1 MRAQMGLLPDGQRL
15 HLHDGPIDIILQAF
29 GDPHEVNASYDA
41 AIARFVNVLDELC
54 SELALL
60 RTPAGPSAPVPT
72 GTISRRMVAAVAPYA
87 NRTFITPMA
96 AVAGAVAEDILQV
109 MTLNA
114 RLLKAYVNDGGDIAL
129 HLEPEQKFNVGMV
142 ASAERA
148 SVFGNAILNASDGVR
163 GIASSGWRGRS
174 FSLGIADTVTVL
186 AETAAA
192 ADAAATVIANAV
204 DLPGHP
210 GIRRAPARSISP
222 DNDLGDLM
230 VTQHVDELA
239 LEDTARALDHGVA
252 MAEQLRSDGL
262 IHAAALHLQGETR
275 VVPPSEQY
283 LLLQT
288 RKLDRSLAH
297 A

>member
-148 SVFGNAILNASDGVR
+148 SVFGNAILNARDGVR

-186 AETAAA
+186 ADSAAG